1 MANVQHGMPNSQVS
15 YPWTLAIPC
24 WILRIPRGKPLN
36 PPTHRFWSA
45 FGPGLLWAAAAI
57 GVSHLVQ
64 STRAGAIGG
73 FALCGVILLALIFKY
88 PFFEYGPRYAAA
100 TRESLVEGYFRIGRW
115 ALWLYLL
122 ITISTCLF
130 VQTAVVMFTA
140 YLLGFAFGLSW
151 SLPAIAGVLI
161 GVCAAILWLGRFKGL
176 DLAVKFVM
184 ALLAVSTL
192 AAAIVSLPQADFS
205 TLALW
210 PNGIGEVIPFAFLLA
225 LAGWMPSA
233 FDISVWSSLWT
244 LAKDESSGVKCSVR
258 AARLDF
264 QIGYVGTACLAFA
277 FVILGAGVMFGSG
290 ESFSAAGTV
299 FSTQLIDLY
308 SQTLGAWTR
317 PVILVAVVTTM
328 FSTTLTVVDGFP
340 RAIERAVRNLRLSQ
354 PTTID
359 APAAGKPYWIS
370 VAVLAVSTVA
380 VLALFIGNLTTMVD
394 FATIVSFLTAPALG
408 YLNLRA
414 VTAPEV
420 PEEHRPG
427 RAMVALSWVGLVV
440 LGGVGVVYLISLF

>member
-1 MANVQHGMPNSQVS
+1 V
-15 YPWTLAIPC
+15 
-24 WILRIPRGKPLN
+24 
-36 PPTHRFWSA
+36 
-45 FGPGLLWAAAAI
+45 
-57 GVSHLVQ
+57 
-64 STRAGAIGG
+64 GG
-73 FALCGVILLALIFKY
+73 FALCGVILLALILKY

-100 TRESLVEGYFRIGRW
+100 TGESLVEGYFRIGRW

-122 ITISTCLF
+122 ITVSTCLF

-151 SLPAIAGVLI
+151 SLPVIAAVLI
-161 GVCAAILWLGRFKGL
+161 AVCAAILWLGRFKGL
-176 DLAVKFVM
+176 DWAVKLVM
-184 ALLAVSTL
+184 ALLAISTL
-192 AAAIVSLPQADFS
+192 AAALVSLPRADFS
-205 TLALW
+205 TVALW
-210 PNGIGEVIPFAFLLA
+210 PSGIGTVIPFAFLLA

-244 LAKDESSGVKCSVR
+244 LAKDESSGVKCSVGN
-258 AARLDF
+258 ALLDF
-264 QIGYVGTACLAFA
+264 RIGYVGTACLAFA

-308 SQTLGAWTR
+308 SQTLGGWTR
-317 PVILVAVVTTM
+317 PIILVAVVTTM

-354 PTTID
+354 PGPLN
-359 APAAGKPYWIS
+359 APAAGRPYWVSI
-370 VAVLAVSTVA
+370 AVLGASTVI

-408 YLNLRA
+408 YLNLKA
-414 VTAPEV
+414 VTGPKV
-420 PEEHRPG
+420 PLEHRPG
-427 RAMVALSWVGLVV
+427 KAMLMLSWAGLVL
-440 LGGVGVVYLISLF
+440 LGGVGVVYLGSLF

>member
-1 MANVQHGMPNSQVS
+1 MA
-15 YPWTLAIPC
+15 T
-24 WILRIPRGKPLN
+24 
-36 PPTHRFWSA
+36 RFWSS

-64 STRAGAIGG
+64 STRAGAVGG
-73 FALCGVILLALIFKY
+73 FALCGVILLALILKY

-100 TRESLVEGYFRIGRW
+100 TGESLVEGYFRIGRW

-122 ITISTCLF
+122 ITVSTCLF

-151 SLPAIAGVLI
+151 SLPVIAAVLI
-161 GVCAAILWLGRFKGL
+161 AVCAAILWLGRFKGL
-176 DLAVKFVM
+176 DWAVKLVM
-184 ALLAVSTL
+184 ALLAISTL
-192 AAAIVSLPQADFS
+192 AAALVSLPRADFS
-205 TLALW
+205 TVALW
-210 PNGIGEVIPFAFLLA
+210 PSGIGTVIPFAFLLA

-244 LAKDESSGVKCSVR
+244 LAKDESSGVKCSVGN
-258 AARLDF
+258 ALLDF
-264 QIGYVGTACLAFA
+264 RIGYVGTACLAFA

-308 SQTLGAWTR
+308 SQTLGGWTR
-317 PVILVAVVTTM
+317 PIILVAVVTTM

-354 PTTID
+354 PGPLN
-359 APAAGKPYWIS
+359 APAAGRPYWVSI
-370 VAVLAVSTVA
+370 AVLGASTVI

-408 YLNLRA
+408 YLNLKA
-414 VTAPEV
+414 VTGPKV
-420 PEEHRPG
+420 PLEHRPG
-427 RAMVALSWVGLVV
+427 KAMLMLSWAGLVL
-440 LGGVGVVYLISLF
+440 LGGVGVVYLGSLF

>member
-1 MANVQHGMPNSQVS
+1 
-15 YPWTLAIPC
+15 LA
-24 WILRIPRGKPLN
+24 
-36 PPTHRFWSA
+36 TRFWSS

-64 STRAGAIGG
+64 STRAGAVGG
-73 FALCGVILLALIFKY
+73 FALCGVILLALILKY

-100 TRESLVEGYFRIGRW
+100 TGESLVEGYFRIGRW

-122 ITISTCLF
+122 ITVSTCLF

-151 SLPAIAGVLI
+151 SLPVIAAVLI
-161 GVCAAILWLGRFKGL
+161 AVCAAILWLGRFKGL
-176 DLAVKFVM
+176 DWAVKLVM
-184 ALLAVSTL
+184 ALLAISTL
-192 AAAIVSLPQADFS
+192 AAALVSLPRADFS
-205 TLALW
+205 TVALW
-210 PNGIGEVIPFAFLLA
+210 PSGIGTVIPFAFLLA

-244 LAKDESSGVKCSVR
+244 LAKDESSGVKCSVGN
-258 AARLDF
+258 ALLDF
-264 QIGYVGTACLAFA
+264 RIGYVGTACLAFA

-308 SQTLGAWTR
+308 SQTLGGWTR
-317 PVILVAVVTTM
+317 PIILVAVVTTM

-354 PTTID
+354 PGPLN
-359 APAAGKPYWIS
+359 APAAGRPYWVSI
-370 VAVLAVSTVA
+370 AVLGASTVI

-408 YLNLRA
+408 YLNLKA
-414 VTAPEV
+414 VTGPKV
-420 PEEHRPG
+420 PLEHRPG
-427 RAMVALSWVGLVV
+427 KAMLMLSWAGLVL
-440 LGGVGVVYLISLF
+440 LGGVGVVYLGSLF